1 VATLGLTKADPGAAP
16 AGLIV
21 DMDGVLYRG
30 EQPMPGLTEFFEFAR
45 AHPFALVTNNS
56 TVTALDCQRKLA
68 RMGVD
73 VPASAVLTVSDTT
86 ALYLAGAPLPGR
98 RAMVL
103 GSPVLKEA
111 IAGVGIELVG
121 SSADVVV
128 IGLDTHLTYATL
140 AEAVRSISKGAAFVA
155 TSFDPVLLT
164 EEGTAP
170 GSGAIVAAV
179 QACVA
184 ATPVCVGKP
193 SAAMFETAAALL
205 GFRPDQTLVVGD
217 NPGSDIAGG
226 AAVGARTALLLSG
239 VADALALG
247 GPRPDFVFA
256 GLPALTEFL
265 RGSIGSG

>member
-1 VATLGLTKADPGAAP
+1 VATLGVTKAVPGGAP
-16 AGLIV
+16 GGLIV

-30 EQPMPGLTEFFEFAR
+30 DQPMPGLVEFFELAR
-45 AHPFALVTNNS
+45 AYPFALITNNS
-56 TVTALDCQRKLA
+56 SVTALDCERKLA

-86 ALYLAGAPLPGR
+86 ARYLAGAPLAGR
-98 RAMVL
+98 RALVL
-103 GSPVLKEA
+103 GSPVLKGA
-111 IAGVGIELVG
+111 VAGAGMELVD

-128 IGLDTHLTYATL
+128 VGLDMQLTYAAL
-140 AEAVRSISKGAAFVA
+140 AEAVRSITRGAAFVA
-155 TSFDPVLLT
+155 TSFDAVLLT

-184 ATPVCVGKP
+184 AAPVCMGKP

-205 GFRPDQTLVVGD
+205 GLRPDQTLVVGD
-217 NPGSDIAGG
+217 NLRSDIAGG

-239 VADALALG
+239 VADAPVPE
-247 GPRPDFVFA
+247 GPRPDYVFA
-256 GLPALTEFL
+256 GLPALTGYMRSTWSE
-265 RGSIGSG
+265 